1 MRARGRAKQRPL
13 ALAAAVAFLGLTATV
28 LGQDLE
34 PRAYSAAPIRTHF
47 LVMGLGYSSGGV
59 LFDPSLPFT
68 DVTARI
74 GLGLLSYAQTFR
86 LIGRSASLAVV
97 LPYAL
102 GKMSGQVGEDLT
114 TITRSGFSDVRA
126 RLSVNL
132 IGSRA
137 LTPQE
142 FARRKPATTLGA
154 SLFVQ
159 APTGQYDPLRLI
171 NIGTNRWSFKPELGL
186 SQPIGHW
193 VLDLAAGVWLYTDN
207 ANFYGGQRRSQ
218 AVLLTTQGHVSYT
231 FRPGLWL
238 SAGATFYAGG
248 RTRVNGVEMQD
259 RLENFRS
266 GLMLAI
272 PIAKAYALKFSWS
285 TGVVTRIGGN
295 FTAYM
300 VAFQYRWFSH

>member
-1 MRARGRAKQRPL
+1 MRAGGRAKRRPL
-13 ALAAAVAFLGLTATV
+13 ALAAAVAFLGLAATV

-34 PRAYSAAPIRTHF
+34 PRAYAAAPVGAHF
-47 LVMGLGYSSGGV
+47 LVMGLGYSGGSV

-74 GLGLLSYAQTFR
+74 GLGHLSYVQTFR

-114 TITRSGFSDVRA
+114 TIHRSGFSDIRA
-126 RLSVNL
+126 RLSMNL

-137 LTPQE
+137 MSPQE
-142 FARRKPATTLGA
+142 FSRRDPATTLGA
-154 SLFVQ
+154 SLVVV
-159 APTGQYDPLRLI
+159 APTGQYDPLHLI
-171 NIGTNRWSFKPELGL
+171 NIGTNRWAFKPELGL

-207 ANFYGGQRRSQ
+207 TDFNGGQRRSQ
-218 AVLLTTQGHVSYT
+218 AALLTTQGHVSYT
-231 FRPGLWL
+231 VRPGLWL

-248 RTRVNGVEMQD
+248 RTSVNGVEMQD
-259 RLENFRS
+259 RLENFRT